1 MKWECQ
7 QMQSLIEEGR
17 PLSDLEEERAAQH
30 FETCQSCRI
39 ADQKAKSFREK
50 MISGAPFEV
59 PISET
64 ESRAVFQSVFSRVQT
79 RPNWNW
85 SSPSRIAVVGGFAFA
100 VAAATILMIAFRP
113 ASTKTTPA
121 QPGVNLA
128 RTENKPIVPLQLA
141 FKPRPKLPQIALK
154 RTEAFESLVPVH
166 RTKSRL
172 ARHSRSHKSIRR
184 WAKLEALRPPRQEVS
199 KVSAPQKSSELAEAF
214 YLSRVAE
221 KSENHLEVS
230 VERGI
235 VAEEKTVL
243 NQPRCVVQVT
253 FAPDDP
259 DPVTYSKTVRLQY
272 FGGGNTLFAK
282 TETTSHAN
290 YIYKRESSQLS
301 RNGRVTNSLQ
311 LATTFP
317 VSTTK
322 EKTE

>member
-1 MKWECQ
+1 MKWECR

-39 ADQKAKSFREK
+39 ADRKAQSFREQ

-59 PISET
+59 PISEA
-64 ESRAVFQSVFSRVQT
+64 ESRAVFQSVFLRVQT
-79 RPNWNW
+79 RPKWNG
-85 SSPSRIAVVGGFAFA
+85 SSPSRIAVVGGFA
-100 VAAATILMIAFRP
+100 VAAAAILMIAFRP
-113 ASTKTTPA
+113 ASIKTTPA
-121 QPGVNLA
+121 QPGVSLA

-141 FKPRPKLPQIALK
+141 FKPQSKLPQIARK
-154 RTEAFESLVPVH
+154 RTEAFESLAPVH
-166 RTKSRL
+166 STKSRL
-172 ARHSRSHKSIRR
+172 ARNSRSHKSIRR
-184 WAKLEALRPPRQEVS
+184 WAKIEALRPPRQEVS
-199 KVSAPQKSSELAEAF
+199 KVSALQKNSELAEAF

-221 KSENHLEVS
+221 KNENRLEIS
-230 VERGI
+230 VELGI

-243 NQPRCVVQVT
+243 NQPRCVVRVT

-272 FGGGNTLFAK
+272 LGGGNTLFAK

-290 YIYKRESSQLS
+290 YIYTRESNQLS